1 MMQSAIAGAG
11 TWYSPELTRSWMAR
25 RRASDLDG
33 AGRASAIEAPE
44 GKISGISRT
53 AASGCAS
60 PAGLSLLVLMLCFL
74 SAGVIKRFTRRVQS
88 RVRGSHDR
96 RSGRLAIKLISIEE
110 ARARVLAEAL
120 PLPVE
125 SCPLPD
131 ALGMVLAEDVVSS
144 HSVPVFDNAGM
155 DGYAFRA
162 QDTIDADSDSPCR
175 LTVVETI
182 PAGQVSARI
191 LGKDEAARIMT
202 GAPIPSGADA
212 VIQSEAVEEEQ
223 DEVLVFEPVKPGK
236 NIRRAGEDVMAGD
249 RVLATGSLLGPAEI
263 GLLASLGRPTVQV
276 HRLPR
281 VAILSTG
288 SELVEVDRPL
298 GPGQIHNS
306 NTYSLQAQCRQMGI
320 EPVVMGIVP
329 DDYESTRRLMQQGLE
344 YDVLITSGG
353 VSVGRFDF
361 VKDVQ
366 EELGVVRR
374 LWGVA
379 MKPGKPLAFGV
390 RDRTLVFGLP
400 GNPVSVM
407 VSFELFVRPALLRL
421 MGYRKTTRPSY
432 RAIISEDVVN
442 SDGRVFV
449 VRVRAWREDGVWHV
463 SLTGAQG
470 SGILRS
476 MVGANGLAFVPGGPR
491 GVRAGEEVEFLL
503 LREDLEEP

>member
-1 MMQSAIAGAG
+1 
-11 TWYSPELTRSWMAR
+11 MA
-25 RRASDLDG
+25 
-33 AGRASAIEAPE
+33 
-44 GKISGISRT
+44 
-53 AASGCAS
+53 
-60 PAGLSLLVLMLCFL
+60 M
-74 SAGVIKRFTRRVQS
+74 
-88 RVRGSHDR
+88 
-96 RSGRLAIKLISIEE
+96 KLISIEE
-110 ARARVLAEAL
+110 ARARVLAEAH
-120 PLPVE
+120 PLSVE
-125 SCPLPD
+125 SRPLAG
-131 ALGMVLAEDVVSS
+131 ALGSVLAEDIVSS

-155 DGYAFRA
+155 DGYAVRA
-162 QDTIDADSDSPCR
+162 QDTIDASPDSPSR
-175 LTVVETI
+175 LAIVETI
-182 PAGQVSARI
+182 PAGHVLTRV
-191 LGKDEAARIMT
+191 LGQNEAAKIMT
-202 GAPIPSGADA
+202 GAPVPGGADA
-212 VIQSEAVEEEQ
+212 VIQSEVVEEVEGR
-223 DEVLVFEPVKPGK
+223 VLVFEAVKPGK

-249 RVLATGSLLGPAEI
+249 RVLAAGSLLGPAEI
-263 GLLASLGRPTVQV
+263 GLIASLGRPAVQV
-276 HRLPR
+276 HRQPR

-306 NTYSLQAQCRQMGI
+306 NTYSLQALCRQMGV

-329 DDYESTRRLMQQGLE
+329 DDYEATRRLMEAGLAH
-344 YDVLITSGG
+344 DVLVTSGG
-353 VSVGRFDF
+353 VSVGQYDF

-366 EELGVVRR
+366 DELGVTRR

-379 MKPGKPLAFGV
+379 MKPGKPLTFGV

-421 MGYRKTTRPSY
+421 MGYRKTTRPLY
-432 RAIISEDVVN
+432 QAVISEDVTN

-463 SLTGAQG
+463 SSTGPQG

-476 MVGANGLAFVPGGPR
+476 MVGANGLAFIPGGAR